1 MWQWLTTFFGPA
13 TNVKSFFDQ
22 NTLAVAIEKTV
33 EGTDP
38 RLRLVHNYKKKLAK
52 PVQSALQYTDT
63 LVTRST
69 QPILIN
75 RQAYSLDPRVHA
87 FFTSANEMQRLFSLD
102 KGMRT
107 FFARPENQDQKE
119 GCVLLAMKKQEKK
132 IFGYEMEGGIIKRD
146 IPQMAVAFSDH
157 RLLAPAKNAT
167 TIKEKLRKLA
177 FNMLVEC
184 ALANIL
190 DIRLHRHDL
199 EEQRRLL
206 QEKLSTQKRSRC
218 GLQSVL
224 EDNSDDDDDDD
235 HIKGEMLLKLRE
247 IEHQLHRVKV
257 SLRTLD
263 DSLAQVKTV
272 LSQPEQYLR
281 LETVSVKL
289 NRLGI
294 KTDKAGD
301 GDEVAFHEVQMGHAR
316 RFALALVVYPRH
328 EMVPPKHYL
337 EMLLV

>member
-1 MWQWLTTFFGPA
+1 
-13 TNVKSFFDQ
+13 
-22 NTLAVAIEKTV
+22 
-33 EGTDP
+33 
-38 RLRLVHNYKKKLAK
+38 
-52 PVQSALQYTDT
+52 
-63 LVTRST
+63 
-69 QPILIN
+69 
-75 RQAYSLDPRVHA
+75 
-87 FFTSANEMQRLFSLD
+87 MQRLFSLD
-102 KGMRT
+102 KNMRT

-119 GCVLLAMKKQEKK
+119 GCALLAMKKQERK
-132 IFGYEMEGGIIKRD
+132 IFGYEMEGGVIKRD
-146 IPQMAVAFSDH
+146 VPQTTVAFSDH
-157 RLLAPAKNAT
+157 RLLAPARNAT

-190 DIRLHRHDL
+190 NIRLHQHEL

-206 QEKLSTQKRSRC
+206 QEKLSTQKRSRY

-224 EDNSDDDDDDD
+224 EDNSDDDDDHDKD
-235 HIKGEMLLKLRE
+235 ETLLQLRE
-247 IEHQLHRVKV
+247 IEHQLHQTKV

-263 DSLAQVKTV
+263 DSLAQVRAV

-281 LETVSVKL
+281 LEKVSLKL

-294 KTDKAGD
+294 KVDKSGN
-301 GDEVAFHEVQMGHAR
+301 GDEVAFHEVQMGSAR

-328 EMVPPKHYL
+328 EMAPPKHYL

>member
-1 MWQWLTTFFGPA
+1 MWNWLTTFFDPA
-13 TNVKSFFDQ
+13 VNANASDQ
-22 NTLAVAIEKTV
+22 NTLAAAIEKTV

-52 PVQSALQYTDT
+52 PVQSALQYTDM

-69 QPILIN
+69 QPILVN

-102 KGMRT
+102 KSMRD
-107 FFARPENQDQKE
+107 FFASPKNQDQTE

-132 IFGYEMEGGIIKRD
+132 IFGYEMEAGIIKRD
-146 IPQMAVAFSDH
+146 VPQIAVAFSDH
-157 RLLAPAKNAT
+157 RLLAPARNAT
-167 TIKEKLRKLA
+167 KIKEKLRKLA
-177 FNMLVEC
+177 FNTLVEC

-190 DIRLHRHDL
+190 NIRINRHDL
-199 EEQRRLL
+199 EVQRRLL
-206 QEKLSTQKRSRC
+206 QEKLSTQKKSRY

-224 EDNSDDDDDDD
+224 EDNIDYDNDDDDVS
-235 HIKGEMLLKLRE
+235 HETLLQLHK
-247 IEHQLHRVKV
+247 IEHQLHQVKV
-257 SLRTLD
+257 NLRTLD
-263 DSLAQVKTV
+263 DSLAQVIAV
-272 LSQPEQYLR
+272 LSRPERYLQ
-281 LETVSVKL
+281 LETVSLQL

-294 KTDKAGD
+294 KVDSPSS
-301 GDEVAFHEVQMGHAR
+301 GDEIAFHEVQMGESR

-328 EMVPPKHYL
+328 EMMPPKRYL